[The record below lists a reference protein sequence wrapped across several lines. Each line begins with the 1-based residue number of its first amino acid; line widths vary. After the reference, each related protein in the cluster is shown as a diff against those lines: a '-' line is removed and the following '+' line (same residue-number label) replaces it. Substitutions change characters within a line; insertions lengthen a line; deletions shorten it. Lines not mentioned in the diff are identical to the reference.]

1 MLKSSKSNLEK
12 LEQLFNEQGYTIR
25 YEKGN
30 FHSGYC
36 IVNDSKVIVVNKFFD
51 TEARIN
57 VFLDILSHSVVM
69 EDALSEKSK
78 GFYKYVLKSMEY
90 QSIQS

>member
-1 MLKSSKSNLEK
+1 M
-12 LEQLFNEQGYTIR
+12 
-25 YEKGN
+25 
-30 FHSGYC
+30 
-36 IVNDSKVIVVNKFFD
+36 NDSKVIVVNKFFD

-78 GFYKYVLKSMEY
+78 VFYKYVLKSMEY

>member
-78 GFYKYVLKSMEY
+78 VFYKYVLKSMEY